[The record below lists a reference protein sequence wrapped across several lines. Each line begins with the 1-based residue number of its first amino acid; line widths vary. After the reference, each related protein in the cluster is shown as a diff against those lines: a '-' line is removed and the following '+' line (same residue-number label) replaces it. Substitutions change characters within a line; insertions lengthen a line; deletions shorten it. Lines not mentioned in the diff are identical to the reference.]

1 MSVMFEVYYQ
11 SPPDVEREA
20 QITRFVLE
28 NGGRLD
34 YREGP
39 PISEI
44 GSICLTYEFDE
55 RDAAEAVAS
64 LLRKKGEFV
73 EGPMEYAG

>member
-1 MSVMFEVYYQ
+1 MFVMFEVYYPF
-11 SPPDVEREA
+11 PPDEERESK
-20 QITRFVLE
+20 ITGMVLE

-39 PISEI
+39 TVAGI
-44 GSICLTYEFDE
+44 GSICLTYQFDE
-55 RDAAEAVAS
+55 RGAADAAAS
-64 LLRKKGEFV
+64 LLRKHGEFV